1 MKIGIL
7 GSGRMGGTLGTLFAR
22 AGHQVTFSYARS
34 DAKLRGL
41 AQAAGTNARAGTE
54 VEAARDADA
63 ILLAVHWSQLDDVL
77 QKAGNLAAKT
87 ILTCCVPLNL
97 SDTEL
102 VVAHSQSGAEVIA
115 AKLPS
120 ANVVAA
126 FQTTPSEV
134 LFKVYDNRA
143 GALRPSMIYCG
154 NERTS
159 MTRAR
164 GLISDIGFDPV
175 NAGPLRIARYA
186 EPFAMLTAQ
195 LAYGTDQGPEWGYRF
210 GAFESLIRD

>member
-7 GSGRMGGTLGTLFAR
+7 GSGRMGAKLGTLFAR

-34 DAKLRGL
+34 EAKLRGL
-41 AQAAGTNARAGTE
+41 AEAAGASARAGTPF
-54 VEAARDADA
+54 EAARDADA

-77 QKAGNLAAKT
+77 DKAGDLARKT

-102 VVAHSQSGAEVIA
+102 VVAHTQSGAEVIA
-115 AKLPS
+115 AKLPD

-154 NERTS
+154 NERRS
-159 MTRAR
+159 MALAC
-164 GLISDIGFDPV
+164 GLVSDIGFDPV
-175 NAGPLRIARYA
+175 NAGPLRIARYT

-210 GAFESLIRD
+210 GALDTLIRN